1 MTSKTNTS
9 VSNSSGILKFI
20 HTADLHLGSKFCGI
34 SGMNQDLAKKLSK
47 ATFTAFDN
55 IVSHCIDNKVDFLLI
70 SGDIYDSADR
80 RIYEQLEFRRRLAK
94 LSEHNISVYLAFGN
108 HDPLSGWS
116 AKIDWPSNVNIMSGS
131 NPECLFYESG
141 GEKRAAIVGMSYKQ
155 SNTTVN
161 LTKYYPEKDNSWP
174 FTIGM
179 LHCNLG
185 TDTGHDPYSPCSVKD
200 LTDKNYDYWALGH
213 IHKPQIIQKSGPAI
227 VYPGNP
233 QGRDMGESGV
243 RGCYI
248 VTVSN
253 SGITQTEFIETAEIK
268 WEKVSVNVSKIPDE
282 NNLIK
287 EIENVIQKIR
297 RNSGDKPTFLRLTL
311 TGRSPVHSLLS
322 GDGVTDDI
330 IRHFRD
336 EEDDNSNFVYLEKII
351 DNTEPEIDLGKV
363 AEREDIVGD
372 IVQISDSLLKD
383 EDKLQSVRLK
393 LDDLFKS
400 NKGKKFIEN
409 LSDDEMEALV
419 KEARTYLL
427 DRFVGGDSK

>member
-1 MTSKTNTS
+1 MSDS
-9 VSNSSGILKFI
+9 PDVLKFI

-34 SGMNQDLAKKLSK
+34 SGMNPDMAKKMSK
-47 ATFTAFDN
+47 ATFSAFDN
-55 IVSHCIDNKVDFLLI
+55 IVSHCIDNNVDFLLI

-80 RIYEQLEFRRRLAK
+80 RIYEQLEFRKRLAK
-94 LSEHNISVYLAFGN
+94 LSDYDISVYLAFGN

-116 AKIDWPSNVNIMSGS
+116 AKIDWPGNVNIMPG
-131 NPECLFYESG
+131 NDPECLFYESG
-141 GEKRAAIVGMSYKQ
+141 GKKRAAIVGMSYKQ

-161 LTKYYPEKDNSWP
+161 LTKYYPEKENSWP

-185 TDTGHDPYSPCSVKD
+185 TDTGHEPYSPCSVKD

-213 IHKPQIIQKSGPAI
+213 IHKPQIIQESEPVI

-233 QGRDMGESGV
+233 QGRDMGESGI

-253 SGITQTEFIETAEIK
+253 RGSIETEFIETAEIK
-268 WEKVSVNVSKIPDE
+268 WEKVSVNVSKISDE
-282 NNLIK
+282 NDLIK
-287 EIENVIQKIR
+287 RIEKEIQKIR

-322 GDGVTDDI
+322 KEGVADDI
-330 IRHFRD
+330 VRHFRD
-336 EEDDNSNFVYLEKII
+336 EEESNNFVFLEKII
-351 DNTEPEIDLGKV
+351 DNTEPEIDLNEV
-363 AEREDIVGD
+363 AKREDIVGD
-372 IVQISDSLLKD
+372 IVQISDSLLK
-383 EDKLQSVRLK
+383 EEAKLQTVRLK

-400 NKGKKFIEN
+400 SKGKKFIED
-409 LSDDEMEALV
+409 LSDDEMGELV